1 MENITIPIGISK
13 EIEFI
18 VTKEQTAVHIGS
30 GSISVLSTPS
40 MILYMEIASGKLAH
54 ENIPQGYT
62 SVGTVV
68 NIQHIAAVFEG
79 NRVVANS
86 TVLEVDKRKITFEV
100 EVLHG
105 DRLIGKGI
113 HVRYI
118 VNEAK
123 FLEKLKSTENSK

>member
-1 MENITIPIGISK
+1 MNEISIQNGMTK
-13 EIEFI
+13 EIGFT
-18 VTKEQTAVHIGS
+18 VTREQTAIHIGS

-40 MILYMEIASGKLAH
+40 MIMYMEIASGRLVH

-79 NRVVANS
+79 NKVVAKS
-86 TVLEVDKRKITFEV
+86 TVSKVENRKITFEV

-113 HVRYI
+113 HERFI
-118 VNEAK
+118 VNEER
-123 FLEKLKSTENSK
+123 FLEKLKSSKNQ